1 MLNYSFRNLVPAGGL
16 ALLALTVGLL
26 IGPARSPLTAHA
38 QADAA
43 DRGQFTLANLTGD
56 YHAVALTNGA
66 VYIGQLSKSDTGMP
80 VLRNVYYVHCET
92 DKDTKQVT
100 NVLVKRGKEWHG
112 PDRMYLNPAHIL
124 LIEPVSSNSRVADLV
139 RAGKN

>member
-1 MLNYSFRNLVPAGGL
+1 MFNLSFQKIVPAGGL
-16 ALLALTVGLL
+16 TLIALTAGML
-26 IGPARSPLTAHA
+26 IGSARSPLKAYA
-38 QADAA
+38 KSDSAGEKIELSA
-43 DRGQFTLANLTGD
+43 LTGD

-66 VYIGQLSKSDTGMP
+66 VYIGQLSPSETGMP
-80 VLRNVYYVHCET
+80 MLRNVFYVHCET

-112 PDRMYLNPAHIL
+112 PDRMYLNPEHIL
-124 LIEPVSSNSRVADLV
+124 LIEPVSPNSRVADLV

>member
-1 MLNYSFRNLVPAGGL
+1 V
-16 ALLALTVGLL
+16 
-26 IGPARSPLTAHA
+26 IGSARFPLTAHA
-38 QADAA
+38 KEEAA
-43 DRGQFTLANLTGD
+43 ASGAIDVSNLTGD

-80 VLRNVYYVHCET
+80 MLRNVFYVHCET

-112 PDRMYLNPAHIL
+112 PDCMFLNPEHIL
-124 LIEPVSSNSRVADLV
+124 LIEPVNPNSWVADLV